1 MLTLLWPFRATGR
14 DGFSSGPR
22 TRFHRHA
29 SIAAKVK
36 SLSPNRRLMIAV
48 LSPDGL
54 VETGLRERPPEKNAP

>member
-14 DGFSSGPR
+14 DAFSSGPR
-22 TRFHRHA
+22 TRFYRQA
-29 SIAAKVK
+29 SSAAKVK

-54 VETGLRERPPEKNAP
+54 VETGLRERPPEKNAQ